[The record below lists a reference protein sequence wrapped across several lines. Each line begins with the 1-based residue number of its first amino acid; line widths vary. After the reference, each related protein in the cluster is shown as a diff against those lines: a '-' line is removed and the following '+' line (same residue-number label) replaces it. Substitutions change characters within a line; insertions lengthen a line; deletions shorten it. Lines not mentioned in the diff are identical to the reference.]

1 MIVPFAI
8 EYENVTG
15 KGNLF
20 ILSEVL
26 SLYLGLILS
35 TSLPQYFF
43 YIKDDL
49 SPGRNLITHA
59 QPYQTIP
66 NETLWRGDVVIDQ
79 SEEENERYLSGCKV
93 SVQQFVGYYKNYKLI
108 SINKL
113 MRSVLQQPFSDIQP
127 KNYFV
132 LPENAV
138 R

>member
-1 MIVPFAI
+1 MS
-8 EYENVTG
+8 
-15 KGNLF
+15 GN
-20 ILSEVL
+20 
-26 SLYLGLILS
+26 
-35 TSLPQYFF
+35 
-43 YIKDDL
+43 
-49 SPGRNLITHA
+49 A
-59 QPYQTIP
+59 
-66 NETLWRGDVVIDQ
+66 TLWRGDVVIDQ